1 MKRFAII
8 MAALLLGALSS
19 SAQDIITKKT
29 GEDIRAIVTEVGPDT
44 ITYRLYDEDSDV
56 KYTVMKAEVVLI
68 RYESGRNEVI
78 TGGSSIFDPLLY
90 GSSAP
95 VAGIKPGMKYRDL
108 KDLYNYKLYM
118 RGLVQNYNPGWC
130 GFASYCI
137 PGLGQMICGEW
148 GRGFAFFGGYMA
160 GYTLMN
166 IGALSDLDIAPAVC
180 LIGLAGVATAGI
192 WSIVDATR
200 VAKVKNM
207 YERDLLRSYAVDVD
221 LYPSVNIARTGSG
234 YQPTAGM
241 TLAVKF

>member
-1 MKRFAII
+1 MKRFALILT
-8 MAALLLGALSS
+8 ALLLGAFAA
-19 SAQDIITKKT
+19 SAQDIITKKS

-56 KYTVMKAEVVLI
+56 KYTVMKSEVVLI
-68 RYESGRNEVI
+68 RYASGRNEVI
-78 TGGSSIFDPLLY
+78 SGGSSIFDPLLY

-108 KDLYNYKLYM
+108 KDLYDYRLYM

-148 GRGFAFFGGYMA
+148 GRGFAFFGGNVA

-166 IGALSDLDIAPAVC
+166 LGIYSDLDIAPALFFV
-180 LIGLAGVATAGI
+180 GLAGWATASI

-207 YERDLLRSYAVDVD
+207 YERDLLRTYAVEVD
-221 LYPSVNIARTGSG
+221 LYPSVNLAKVGNG